1 MYHKIRIAV
10 VSLAIMAICLLSS
23 TSTLSYFTD
32 SDAKTNEFVVGN
44 ASTSLTMYSN
54 ESGSVFN
61 AADYSPLVGDEN
73 NEIDIPFF
81 LSAANN
87 GNIPVYQRF
96 RIAIPIALADLVTI
110 NLPAMNDDCIVTTT
124 SENTCSNENYTVTY
138 KPSVG
143 VENVPTYAEYY
154 IVSNDILAVDGLTT
168 KWPTTGIHIT
178 GISDANKS
186 LFTCADSSDNNCTLG
201 INVYSDAIQTTGFTD
216 ADSAFVNFRETY

>member
-1 MYHKIRIAV
+1 MYN
-10 VSLAIMAICLLSS
+10 
-23 TSTLSYFTD
+23 D
-32 SDAKTNEFVVGN
+32 
-44 ASTSLTMYSN
+44 
-54 ESGSVFN
+54 ESGSESNLFN
-61 AADYSPLVGDEN
+61 TADYPPLVGDV
-73 NEIDIPFF
+73 DIPFF
-81 LSAANN
+81 LSAKNN

-110 NLPAMNDDCIVTTT
+110 NLPAMNKDCIVTTT

-138 KPSVG
+138 KPSVE
-143 VENVPTYAEYY
+143 VENVPMYAEYY
-154 IVSNDILAVDGLTT
+154 IVSNDILAVDDLTT

-201 INVYSDAIQTTGFTD
+201 INVYSDAIQKTGFTD